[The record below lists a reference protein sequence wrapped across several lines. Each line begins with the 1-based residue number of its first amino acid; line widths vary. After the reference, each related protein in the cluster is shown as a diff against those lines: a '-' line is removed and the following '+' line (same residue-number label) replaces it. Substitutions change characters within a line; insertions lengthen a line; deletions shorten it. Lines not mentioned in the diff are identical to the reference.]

1 MKRYGRVGV
10 VLTCALL
17 ALVVPPGASA
27 GQHAIVKH
35 KSLEMEFNLPS
46 KKGYSIS
53 VYTEGHRQVR
63 IRVANENV
71 LAYATYTALGRVTR
85 KGIAADFGRFGQI
98 SLRFRSKSRVRGRG
112 LERTLPPP
120 LPPPLRHECKGRDPV
135 REHGLLTGDF
145 RFEGEHGYVRAA
157 VHRIRATLLRS
168 YKEVCRW
175 KSPARAGASAS
186 ARPKIEAL
194 MLTLAARR
202 QGVAR
207 DLFAI
212 SVPLPSRDKKHPE
225 GVTIAFATRNEKVG
239 RVGTSKKT
247 FVHDDVVGISATP
260 RGKKPLVAEA
270 KLPSPFAGTGT
281 YLEKPGQEPSWSGDF
296 GVHLPGSGRV
306 PLTGDEFDFAFCRAI
321 TDREFDRCADNL
333 DLSRRPLALFPQ
345 RVRRLL
351 AQGSGSHSQPLA
363 LARLSSLR

>member
-1 MKRYGRVGV
+1 MRITVVAALAACAVG
-10 VLTCALL
+10 AL
-17 ALVVPPGASA
+17 ALPAAADA
-27 GQHAIVKH
+27 GQHAIVKP

-53 VYTEGHRQVR
+53 VGTAGHRQVR
-63 IRVANENV
+63 VRVANEENV

-98 SLRFRSKSRVRGRG
+98 SLRFRSKSRVRGHG
-112 LERTLPPP
+112 LEKT
-120 LPPPLRHECKGRDPV
+120 LPPPLRHACKGRDPV
-135 REHGLLTGDF
+135 REHGVLTGNF

-157 VHRIRATLLRS
+157 AHRIWATLLRS
-168 YKEVCRW
+168 YKQVCRW
-175 KSPARAGASAS
+175 KSGARAGASAS

-194 MLTLAARR
+194 ILSLAARR

-207 DLFAI
+207 NFFAI
-212 SVPLPSRDKKHPE
+212 SNSFPAKDKRHPE

-239 RVGTSKKT
+239 RVGTSKET
-247 FVHDDVVGISATP
+247 FVSDDVVGISATP

-270 KLPSPFAGTGT
+270 KLPSPFVGTGT
-281 YLEKPGQEPSWSGDF
+281 YLEEPGQEPSWSGDF

-321 TDREFDRCADNL
+321 SDRELDRCADKL
-333 DLSRRPLALFPQ
+333 DLSRRPLALFPL
-345 RVRRLL
+345 RVSRLL

>member
-1 MKRYGRVGV
+1 MRITVVAALAACAVG
-10 VLTCALL
+10 AL
-17 ALVVPPGASA
+17 ALPAAADA
-27 GQHAIVKH
+27 GQHAIVKP

-53 VYTEGHRQVR
+53 VGTAGHRQVR
-63 IRVANENV
+63 VRVANEENV

-98 SLRFRSKSRVRGRG
+98 SLRFRSKSRVRGHG
-112 LERTLPPP
+112 LEKT
-120 LPPPLRHECKGRDPV
+120 LPPPLRHACKGRDPV
-135 REHGLLTGDF
+135 REHGVLTGNF

-168 YKEVCRW
+168 YKQVCRW
-175 KSPARAGASAS
+175 KSGARAGASAS

-194 MLTLAARR
+194 ILSLAARR

-207 DLFAI
+207 NFFAI
-212 SVPLPSRDKKHPE
+212 SNSFPAKDKRHPE

-239 RVGTSKKT
+239 RVGTSKET
-247 FVHDDVVGISATP
+247 FVSDDVVGISATP

-270 KLPSPFAGTGT
+270 KLPSPFVGTGT
-281 YLEKPGQEPSWSGDF
+281 YLEEPGQEPSWSGDF

-321 TDREFDRCADNL
+321 SDRELDRCADKL
-333 DLSRRPLALFPQ
+333 DLSRRPLALFPL
-345 RVRRLL
+345 RVSRLL